1 MVLPQRLKA
10 LHAVAAK
17 AAEHFS
23 TPVDK
28 QRRRVAKAP
37 KLRLPKPEPLSAHDV
52 FYPCG
57 LILEI
62 PPKRAGLYGCTPEK
76 AMTFATTGGD
86 GVHYSYLSSDELP
99 PGVVPIVMTVPANF
113 NDENVVLAESI
124 DEFLGLGYHV
134 GWFSLEQVVYEP
146 EEAPDYFAQPDPDDD
161 DYEDKTARLEFLR
174 SELGIKPV
182 ALSLKR
188 IAKLTKRYAS
198 FLVVPD
204 EPPD

>member
-1 MVLPQRLKA
+1 
-10 LHAVAAK
+10 
-17 AAEHFS
+17 
-23 TPVDK
+23 
-28 QRRRVAKAP
+28 
-37 KLRLPKPEPLSAHDV
+37 V
-52 FYPCG
+52 FGRGCG
-57 LILEI
+57 LNLEI
-62 PPKRAGLYGCTPEK
+62 PPKKAGNYWCTPEK
-76 AMTFATTGGD
+76 ALTFATTGGD

-99 PGVVPIVMTVPANF
+99 PGVVPVVMTVPMNF
-113 NDENVVLAESI
+113 TDANVVLAESI

-146 EEAPDYFAQPDPDDD
+146 ESVPDYFAQPDPDHD
-161 DYEDKTARLEFLR
+161 EDETARLEFLR